1 MRKCRGFTLLEV
13 MVVLVIM
20 ALILVIVPPY
30 LPNVMASIHVK
41 SAARELAASLK
52 HARSQAFYNQRETTL
67 IVNVDERNYTLNK
80 KLKTLTLPIDA
91 SLSLITAKSEQLSES
106 EGQVRFFPDGSSTG
120 GQVKLAYKDQE
131 YLIDVHWLTGRVKI
145 TP

>member
-20 ALILVIVPPY
+20 ALILVIVPPF

-52 HARSQAFYNQRETTL
+52 HARTQAIDHQQETTL